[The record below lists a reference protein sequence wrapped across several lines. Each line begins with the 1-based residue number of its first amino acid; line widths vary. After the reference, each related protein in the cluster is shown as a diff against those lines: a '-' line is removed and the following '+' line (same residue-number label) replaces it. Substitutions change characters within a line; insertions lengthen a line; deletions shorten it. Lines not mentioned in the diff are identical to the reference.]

1 MTIKKDIMAFGACLV
16 VYAVIQGLIMG
27 NFIGPF
33 WVLNIVLICIN
44 IILATSLNLINGIT
58 GQFSIGHAGF
68 MAVGAYLAA
77 VCTVKF
83 QLPFIVA
90 IMVGAVA
97 AGLLGFL
104 IGLPTLRLSGDYL
117 AIATLGLGEIIRI
130 TILNIPYV
138 GGASGMMGI
147 PRFTTFTWV
156 FFAMIFKIFF
166 IKIFL
171 ILLMDEPVFQSGK
184 MKLPLKLWGSI
195 QPSTKCWLSLSVL
208 CLPVWR
214 ERYFPITFILPIR
227 HRSLLCV
234 PLTSSPWS
242 YWEVWAARQG
252 RSLVLF
258 C

>member
-117 AIATLGLGEIIRI
+117 AIATLGFGEVVRVIA
-130 TILNIPYV
+130 LHQ
-138 GGASGMMGI
+138 A
-147 PRFTTFTWV
+147 
-156 FFAMIFKIFF
+156 
-166 IKIFL
+166 
-171 ILLMDEPVFQSGK
+171 
-184 MKLPLKLWGSI
+184 
-195 QPSTKCWLSLSVL
+195 
-208 CLPVWR
+208 
-214 ERYFPITFILPIR
+214 
-227 HRSLLCV
+227 
-234 PLTSSPWS
+234 
-242 YWEVWAARQG
+242 
-252 RSLVLF
+252 
-258 C
+258 